1 MISPKN
7 SPTIPSSSS
16 PKLSLTKIDITGD
29 LPSEPDYEACGI
41 LQKQELCI
49 RLLTMI
55 NHSTLELFCKIFHDS
70 KDFGYPTEPAELYL
84 RLKKMEAEF
93 LQMKNEGGLTEEEFN
108 LLFSASK
115 ETYSQEFSVN
125 LFHTVCRVCLL
136 ILDQNYNIDNESK
149 TSCKNALDLLDK
161 IKDVYISENLKNL
174 DEEEFSSVWENI
186 CQILKSLNYD
196 ISKIQEL
203 QSGSMDNRK
212 FRFARVK
219 SELYVLNTALLG
231 LFKTTKINTFTIE
244 KLILNLREAKNQY
257 AEEFNSTE
265 ELISEQSLVQLKDEI
280 EFTSKML
287 LKIKND
293 IAAVFPDMKFWR
305 EKNIEGD
312 IIIIDETLCRLKNQ
326 INEQSFN
333 VRNVFSTIS
342 LDIVKMKE
350 KVNKQEEN
358 EQYVIPTLER
368 VKSNSFKGI
377 TKHRSSA
384 VVK

>member
-7 SPTIPSSSS
+7 SPTISSSSS

-29 LPSEPDYEACGI
+29 LQNEPDYEACGI

-55 NHSTLELFCKIFHDS
+55 NHATLELFYKIFHDS

-84 RLKKMEAEF
+84 RLKNMEGKF
-93 LQMKNEGGLTEEEFN
+93 LQMKSEGGLTEEEFN
-108 LLFSASK
+108 LLFSTSK

-136 ILDQNYNIDNESK
+136 ILDQNNNIDNESK
-149 TSCKNALDLLDK
+149 TSCMSALDLLDK
-161 IKDVYISENLKNL
+161 IKDIYISESLKDL

-257 AEEFNSTE
+257 AEEFNNTE

-358 EQYVIPTLER
+358 EQYVISTLER

-377 TKHRSSA
+377 PKHRSSA